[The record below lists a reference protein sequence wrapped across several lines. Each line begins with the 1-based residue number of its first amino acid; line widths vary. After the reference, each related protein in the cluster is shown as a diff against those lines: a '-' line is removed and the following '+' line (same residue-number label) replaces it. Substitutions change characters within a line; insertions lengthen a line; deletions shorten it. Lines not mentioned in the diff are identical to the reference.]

1 MRDSTLLRQART
13 TTTGMLLWVSTLT
26 VSLPSTTAETPRR
39 PWEAIT
45 IASHPLFL
53 AVSIIVSY
61 GCSCSTC
68 TTSQG
73 TPAAVAASFAALRYF
88 AARAE
93 IRFLYSSG
101 VSVTMPGS
109 TAKIWK
115 GSDTVTA
122 VTLALRAFASPIP
135 WSTAFFDSS
144 DPSLGIRICLYILP
158 LPQSL
163 DAAVR
168 TTTARA
174 HRLVSGDQKPQRR
187 TPLDER
193 KLLNPAVTPHLSGA
207 VDDQVDAQH
216 RIDDV
221 IVDDEV
227 VGVLDEGQSM
237 CAVQYITRSATPKAA
252 LTRTINP
259 TRSESPISR

>member
-88 AARAE
+88 RRAQ
-93 IRFLYSSG
+93 
-101 VSVTMPGS
+101 
-109 TAKIWK
+109 
-115 GSDTVTA
+115 
-122 VTLALRAFASPIP
+122 
-135 WSTAFFDSS
+135 
-144 DPSLGIRICLYILP
+144 PSRGRGHV
-158 LPQSL
+158 
-163 DAAVR
+163 DNHEA
-168 TTTARA
+168 
-174 HRLVSGDQKPQRR
+174 
-187 TPLDER
+187 
-193 KLLNPAVTPHLSGA
+193 SGA
-207 VDDQVDAQH
+207 NYYRGCYQVSPFH
-216 RIDDV
+216 VLCSRID
-221 IVDDEV
+221 
-227 VGVLDEGQSM
+227 L
-237 CAVQYITRSATPKAA
+237 R
-252 LTRTINP
+252 R
-259 TRSESPISR
+259 R